1 LNDNTGA
8 KFKDIISS
16 GDFRIAWFLLA
27 AVVIAVAV
35 ILIGGLAPIFAVIA
49 IGLLLVVAAL
59 ASTGVY
65 IAVKKAKGSS
75 LGDSELKGIL
85 ASIDDVLVVYD
96 EDFKIVFFNGA
107 AEKLFGL
114 SATAALGHVLSA
126 RDVEKDGWRILAQVV
141 FPSLAP
147 RVLIRTKEGDTPQI
161 ADVSFT
167 DPELELR
174 VTTIP
179 VLDANKNPLAFM
191 KIIRD
196 RTALVAALRSKN
208 EFITVASHQL
218 RGPVTDINWAL
229 QALSAVTGLDDT
241 NKMIV
246 ATASAASQNLLRRIE
261 DLLNIAKMEDG
272 QVGYNFEDADIVDYV
287 GTLLA
292 DVLPAA
298 RKAGVKIY
306 FDRPSEPMP
315 HVQIDTKHLS
325 LAVTNLLENA
335 IRYNVENGEVTV
347 KIDKMADKPFVVV
360 SVKDT
365 GIGIPPEAISKLF
378 SKFYRAENAVK
389 SQTEG
394 SGLGLY
400 IAKGIITAHGGQIW
414 AESELNRGTTISF
427 ALPTDPSLV
436 PRHEV
441 SSEDFV

>member
-8 KFKDIISS
+8 KFKDVILSS
-16 GDFRIAWFLLA
+16 GFRVAWFLLG
-27 AVVIAVAV
+27 AVVLAV
-35 ILIGGLAPIFAVIA
+35 IAILVGGLAPIFAAIA
-49 IGLLLVVAAL
+49 IGLLIVVAAL
-59 ASTGVY
+59 ASASVY
-65 IAVKKAKGSS
+65 LAVKNTKGASV
-75 LGDSELKGIL
+75 GDSELKSIL
-85 ASIDDVLVVYD
+85 TSIDDVLVVYD
-96 EDFKIVFFNGA
+96 ESFKIVFFNSA
-107 AEKLFGL
+107 AEKLFNL
-114 SATAALGHVLSA
+114 PASTALGHVLSA
-126 RDVEKDGWRILAQVV
+126 RDVENAGWRILAQVV

-147 RVLIRTKEGDTPQI
+147 RVLIRTKEGDVPQV

-179 VLDANKNPLAFM
+179 VLDANKNPLLFM
-191 KIIRD
+191 KIVRD
-196 RTALVAALRSKN
+196 RTALVAALRAKN

-218 RGPVTDINWAL
+218 RGPTTDINWAL

-246 ATASAASQNLLRRIE
+246 ATAAAASQNLLRRIE

-272 QVGYNFEDADIVDYV
+272 QFGYQFEDTDIVDYISK
-287 GTLLA
+287 LLA
-292 DVLPAA
+292 DILPAA

-315 HVQIDTKHLS
+315 HVMIDPKHLS

-365 GIGIPPEAISKLF
+365 GIGVPPDALGKLF
-378 SKFYRAENAVK
+378 SKFYRADNAVK

-400 IAKGIITAHGGQIW
+400 ISKGVITAHGGQIW

-436 PRHEV
+436 PKREV
-441 SSEDFV
+441 SSEDLM